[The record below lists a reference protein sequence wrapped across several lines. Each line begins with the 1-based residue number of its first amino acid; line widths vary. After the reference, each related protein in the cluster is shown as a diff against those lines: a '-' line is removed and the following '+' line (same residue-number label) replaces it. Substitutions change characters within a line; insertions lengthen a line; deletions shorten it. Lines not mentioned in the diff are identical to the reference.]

1 MIAVGFAV
9 LAAAGAIGRWQF
21 GRLNRADWPAGTLS
35 VNVAAAFVL
44 GLLHEAAD
52 GTITVLGVGLLGSLS
67 TFSTVVRELVDTT
80 ERRPVAAATYLT
92 VTVVLGVAAAWVGVE
107 LS

>member
-9 LAAAGAIGRWQF
+9 LAASGALARWQMS
-21 GRLNRADWPAGTLS
+21 RLNRADWPAGTLL
-35 VNVAAAFVL
+35 VNVVAAFVL

-52 GTITVLGVGLLGSLS
+52 GTITVVGAGLLGSFS
-67 TFSTVVRELVDTT
+67 TFSTVVRELVDTA
-80 ERRPVAAATYLT
+80 ERRPWAAVAYLGT
-92 VTVVLGVAAAWVGVE
+92 TVVLGVTAAWMGIE